1 VQLAKT
7 PSGYLVVDARCAPR
21 DTASV
26 APAFAAR
33 SEPELRKILERFGL
47 TPLAIDLAVLEV
59 NRTGQATISTDS

>member
-1 VQLAKT
+1 
-7 PSGYLVVDARCAPR
+7 
-21 DTASV
+21 V

-59 NRTGQATISTDS
+59 NRTGQATISTGS